1 MSYASDMKKELTLIE
16 ITKDREFLSE
26 LSALIK
32 MNGVLNI
39 SNGRLNSEKNVFFNQ
54 IFL

>member
-26 LSALIK
+26 LSALNKDEWCIK
-32 MNGVLNI
+32 YI
-39 SNGRLNSEKNVFFNQ
+39 KW
-54 IFL
+54 